1 MKNIIQK
8 YDDFRE
14 ILLSMSKTKNR
25 YEVRL
30 NKTKHKTKKHNPS
43 INLRCK
49 KLERLIIATTK
60 QRQKK
65 DAKEKT

>member
-30 NKTKHKTKKHNPS
+30 NKTKHKTKN
-43 INLRCK
+43 
-49 KLERLIIATTK
+49 TT
-60 QRQKK
+60 Q
-65 DAKEKT
+65 A

>member
-30 NKTKHKTKKHNPS
+30 NKTKQKTKN
-43 INLRCK
+43 
-49 KLERLIIATTK
+49 TT
-60 QRQKK
+60 Q
-65 DAKEKT
+65 A